1 MCFLCPGRL
10 NVTGQGDEPS
20 SSLMD
25 PVKLA
30 NSPSVG
36 ELGDAAS
43 AVYLAIAEQG
53 EAVSSIAPKLEKV
66 RNTDNFHPK

>member
-1 MCFLCPGRL
+1 
-10 NVTGQGDEPS
+10 
-20 SSLMD
+20 MD

-66 RNTDNFHPK
+66 RNTDNFHQK